1 MHTIATEVQSVVEE
15 VKPAEEVK
23 EEKPAEEVKEEKPA
37 EEVKEVKPAEEVKEE
52 VKTENTKSEERKT
65 PMNVYDL
72 PSVPTIIHIN
82 HQEETKEPVA
92 EAE

>member
-1 MHTIATEVQSVVEE
+1 MHTIGTEVQSVGEE

-23 EEKPAEEVKEEKPA
+23 EVKEEEVKEE
-37 EEVKEVKPAEEVKEE
+37 EEKTEMPTKEVKEE